1 MYLVGGRPDPK
12 KLGPK
17 SGLERG
23 DIIMTNGRINKRS
36 ALLAILCVLVM
47 VFAVPVASAASY
59 SKVYGQTQDKVRV
72 RESAST
78 NATIIDN
85 IVKDACIYITSSKTS
100 GSNTFVQVKY
110 RASDGSTATGWVCQ
124 NDGRNTYVKVLSTDQ
139 AKSKFKV
146 SSGNLPSKAVGT
158 FTAAERK
165 ASAAN
170 SDTTYIR
177 ENSSGATVSKVQTE
191 LKALGYYYGQITGN
205 AGPKTVAAIKSFQGK
220 NGLTADG
227 IAGPQ
232 TIAKIDAAYEAK
244 GGSSSGSGSSASGLK
259 LNSKGTD
266 VRNLQQDLT
275 TLGYYWAEITG
286 NFGAKTETAVKRFQE
301 ENGLTADGVAGT
313 KTLNAIAAAV
323 ARKGGTPASG
333 GSAGTTLKLN
343 SQGTKVSQLQTD
355 LKQLGYY
362 YAEITGNFGAKTEA
376 AVKAFQKA
384 KGLTADGVAGTKTL
398 NAIAAA
404 VDKAGGSS
412 SGSSSTNMKLG
423 STGAAVSALQQNLTT
438 LGYYYGDV
446 TGHYGNLTQ
455 QAVKKFQKAKGLT
468 QDGVASTSTLNAIA
482 GALRNAGVDTGST
495 TTGTALREGDKG
507 TAVTELQTML
517 KSLKYYYGEITGSF
531 GSLTKR
537 AVRKFQDDNNLTV
550 DGIAGTSTINLLR
563 SKTGTS
569 GSTSGSSTGSTV
581 TTAESYG
588 RTTKDNVYLRSSY
601 STTSSAKASLQK
613 GQKFRISKVYT
624 VSGVKWYYV
633 TVTVGGYTYKGYIR
647 GDMMEN
653 ITAADFGDDSNSGE
667 QETIG
672 MIKVTGNNVSLRYQ
686 PSTSANRVGTANIGD
701 CFYYVDTVN
710 GWFQTKAGYWITKD
724 YAKVM
729 TDAEVEAYIKNNGGS
744 GSTGSSY
751 TIGSTGSTVTYIQT
765 ALTALEYYDRQI
777 TGHYGRYT
785 KDAVRAFQRD
795 HNLTADGVCGATTLA
810 AIQKAYSGSSSAT
823 TTYNATVYK
832 LDWSYM
838 KSNATALGIARGA
851 SIKLTDLTT
860 GKSLN
865 IHVQSTGNHIDAE
878 PLTSADTTTL
888 CEIYGVSTP
897 NAISYKRRPMMI
909 TTSAGQFLCSIYG
922 QPHGAQDITNNGYE
936 GQFCLHFVNSKTHGT
951 NRVDGDHQN
960 AINTAETLVKAI
972 KVNGVN
978 VVVQTTFK

>member
-1 MYLVGGRPDPK
+1 
-12 KLGPK
+12 
-17 SGLERG
+17 
-23 DIIMTNGRINKRS
+23 MTNGRINKRS

-124 NDGRNTYVKVLSTDQ
+124 SDGRNTYVKVLSTDQ

-146 SSGNLPSKAVGT
+146 SGGNLPSKAVGT

-191 LKALGYYYGQITGN
+191 LKALGYYSGKVTGN

-275 TLGYYWAEITG
+275 TLGYYWAKITG
-286 NFGAKTETAVKRFQE
+286 NFGEKTEAAVKRFQE

-313 KTLNAIAAAV
+313 KTLNAVAAAV

-333 GSAGTTLKLN
+333 GNAGTTLKLN

-362 YAEITGNFGAKTEA
+362 YAKITGNFGAKTEA

-398 NAIAAA
+398 DAIAVA

-423 STGAAVSALQQNLTT
+423 STGTAVSALQQNLTT
-438 LGYYYGDV
+438 LGYYYGDI

-468 QDGVASTSTLNAIA
+468 QDGVASTATLNAITS
-482 GALRNAGVDTGST
+482 ALKNAGVDVGPGTVAT
-495 TTGTALREGDKG
+495 TLREGDRG

-517 KSLKYYYGEITGSF
+517 KKLNYYYGSITGSF
-531 GSLTKR
+531 GSLTKQ
-537 AVRKFQDDNNLTV
+537 AVRKFQDANKLTV
-550 DGIAGTSTINLLR
+550 DGVAGPATINKLR
-563 SKTGTS
+563 SLTG
-569 GSTSGSSTGSTV
+569 GSADSGSSSGSTV
-581 TTAESYG
+581 TTDKSYG
-588 RTTKDNVYLRSSY
+588 KITKDNVYLRSSY
-601 STTSSAKASLQK
+601 STSSSAKASLSSGK
-613 GQKFRISKVYT
+613 LVRITKTYT
-624 VSGVKWYYV
+624 VGGVKWYYI
-633 TVTVGGYTYKGYIR
+633 TVNVGSYTYNGYVR
-647 GDMMEN
+647 SDMMTTISEAEYN
-653 ITAADFGDDSNSGE
+653 KEGGDSDNSAGD

-701 CFYYVDTVN
+701 CFYYVDTVD
-710 GWFQTKAGYWITKD
+710 GWFQTRSGYWISRS
-724 YAKVM
+724 YAAVM
-729 TDAEVEAYIKNNGGS
+729 TDEEVKAYIKNNGGS
-744 GSTGSSY
+744 GNTGSSY
-751 TIGSTGSTVTYIQT
+751 TLGSTGSMVSYIQT

-795 HNLTADGVCGATTLA
+795 NNLTADGVCGAVTLA

-823 TTYNATVYK
+823 TTYNDTFYDLNNWFTDKAR
-832 LDWSYM
+832 M
-838 KSNATALGIARGA
+838 NALGLKRDAHC
-851 SIKLTDLTT
+851 KMTDLRT

-865 IHVQSTGNHIDAE
+865 IYIQSTGNHADVE
-878 PLTSADTTTL
+878 PLTAADTTTL
-888 CEIYGVSTP
+888 CEIYGVSS
-897 NAISYKRRPMMI
+897 ADKIGWEARPILI
-909 TTSAGQFLCSIYG
+909 TVDKYQFICSIYG
-922 QPHGAQDITNNGYE
+922 EAHGAEVIKDNNYS
-936 GQFCLHFVNSKTHGT
+936 GQFCLHFTGSKTHNSGET
-951 NRVDGDHQN
+951 LDRHKK
-960 AINTAETLVKAI
+960 AIAEAETILTKMG
-972 KVNGVN
+972 KKLQKG
-978 VVVQTTFK
+978 TP

>member
-1 MYLVGGRPDPK
+1 
-12 KLGPK
+12 
-17 SGLERG
+17 
-23 DIIMTNGRINKRS
+23 MTNGRINKRS

-110 RASDGSTATGWVCQ
+110 RASDGSTATGWICQ
-124 NDGRNTYVKVLSTDQ
+124 SDGRNTYVKVLSNDQ

-146 SSGNLPSKAVGT
+146 SSGDLPSKAVGT

-333 GSAGTTLKLN
+333 SSAGTTLKLN

-362 YAEITGNFGAKTEA
+362 YAEITGNFGEKTEA

-384 KGLTADGVAGTKTL
+384 KNLTADGVAGKKTL
-398 NAIAAA
+398 DAIAAA

-423 STGAAVSALQQNLTT
+423 STGTAVSALQQNLTT

-468 QDGVASTSTLNAIA
+468 QDGVASTATLNAITS
-482 GALRNAGVDTGST
+482 ALKNAGVDVGPGTVAT
-495 TTGTALREGDKG
+495 TLREGDKG

-517 KSLKYYYGEITGSF
+517 KKLNYYYGSITGSF
-531 GSLTKR
+531 GSLTKQ
-537 AVRKFQDDNNLTV
+537 AVRKFQDANKLTV
-550 DGIAGTSTINLLR
+550 DGVAGPATINKLR
-563 SKTGTS
+563 SLTG
-569 GSTSGSSTGSTV
+569 GSADSGSSSGSTV
-581 TTAESYG
+581 TTDKSYG

-633 TVTVGGYTYKGYIR
+633 TVTVGSYTYKGYIR

-686 PSTSANRVGTANIGD
+686 PSTSADRVGTANIGD

-710 GWFQTKAGYWITKD
+710 GWFQTKSGYWITKD

-795 HNLTADGVCGATTLA
+795 NNLTADGVCGAITLA

-865 IHVQSTGNHIDAE
+865 VHVQSTGNHIDAE

-951 NRVDGDHQN
+951 NRVDEDHQN
-960 AINTAETLVKAI
+960 AINTAETLVKAV

>member
-1 MYLVGGRPDPK
+1 
-12 KLGPK
+12 
-17 SGLERG
+17 
-23 DIIMTNGRINKRS
+23 MTNGRINKRS

-124 NDGRNTYVKVLSTDQ
+124 SDGRNTYVKVLSADQ

-146 SSGNLPSKAVGT
+146 SSGDLPSKAVGT

-333 GSAGTTLKLN
+333 SSAGTTLKLN

-362 YAEITGNFGAKTEA
+362 YAEITGNFGEKTEA

-384 KGLTADGVAGTKTL
+384 KSLTADGVAGTKTL

-423 STGAAVSALQQNLTT
+423 STGTAVSALQQNLTT

-468 QDGVASTSTLNAIA
+468 QDGVASTATLNAITS
-482 GALRNAGVDTGST
+482 ALKNAGVDVGPGTVAT
-495 TTGTALREGDKG
+495 TLREGDKG

-517 KSLKYYYGEITGSF
+517 KKLNYYYGSITGSF
-531 GSLTKR
+531 GSLTKQ
-537 AVRKFQDDNNLTV
+537 AVRKFQDANKLTV
-550 DGIAGTSTINLLR
+550 DGVAGPATINKLR
-563 SKTGTS
+563 SLTG
-569 GSTSGSSTGSTV
+569 GSADSGSSSGSTV
-581 TTAESYG
+581 TTDKSYG

-601 STTSSAKASLQK
+601 STASSAKASLQK

-633 TVTVGGYTYKGYIR
+633 TVTVGSYTYKGYIR

-686 PSTSANRVGTANIGD
+686 PSTSADRVGTANIGD

-795 HNLTADGVCGATTLA
+795 NNLTADGVCGAITLA

-865 IHVQSTGNHIDAE
+865 VHVQSTGNHIDAE

-936 GQFCLHFVNSKTHGT
+936 GQFCLHFVNSRTHGT
-951 NRVDGDHQN
+951 NRVDEDHQN

-978 VVVQTTFK
+978 VVVETTFK

>member
-1 MYLVGGRPDPK
+1 MGVSGWGKTRSQ

-85 IVKDACIYITSSKTS
+85 IVKDACIYITSSKAS

-124 NDGRNTYVKVLSTDQ
+124 SDGRNTYVKVLSTDQ

-286 NFGAKTETAVKRFQE
+286 NFGAKTETAVRRFQE

-468 QDGVASTSTLNAIA
+468 QDGVASTATLNAITS
-482 GALRNAGVDTGST
+482 ALKNAGVDVGPGTVAT
-495 TTGTALREGDKG
+495 TLREGDKG

-517 KSLKYYYGEITGSF
+517 KKLNYYYGSVTGSF
-531 GSLTKR
+531 GSLTKQ
-537 AVRKFQDDNNLTV
+537 AVRKFQDDNKLTV
-550 DGIAGTSTINLLR
+550 DGVAGPATINKLR
-563 SKTGTS
+563 TLTG
-569 GSTSGSSTGSTV
+569 GSADSGSSSGSTV
-581 TTAESYG
+581 TTDKSYG

-795 HNLTADGVCGATTLA
+795 HNLTADGVCGAATLA

-960 AINTAETLVKAI
+960 AINTAETLVKAV

>member
-85 IVKDACIYITSSKTS
+85 IVKDACIYITSSKAS

-124 NDGRNTYVKVLSTDQ
+124 SDGRNTYVKVLSTDQ

-205 AGPKTVAAIKSFQGK
+205 AGPKTVAAIKSFQSK

-468 QDGVASTSTLNAIA
+468 QDGVASTATLNAITS
-482 GALRNAGVDTGST
+482 ALKNAGVDVGPGTVAT
-495 TTGTALREGDKG
+495 TLREGDKG

-517 KSLKYYYGEITGSF
+517 KKLNYYYGSVTGSF
-531 GSLTKR
+531 GSLTKQ
-537 AVRKFQDDNNLTV
+537 AVRKFQDANKLTV
-550 DGIAGTSTINLLR
+550 DGVAGPATINKLR
-563 SKTGTS
+563 TLTG
-569 GSTSGSSTGSTV
+569 GSADSGSSSGSTV
-581 TTAESYG
+581 TTDKSYG

-795 HNLTADGVCGATTLA
+795 NNLTADGVCGAATLA

>member
-1 MYLVGGRPDPK
+1 
-12 KLGPK
+12 
-17 SGLERG
+17 
-23 DIIMTNGRINKRS
+23 MTNGRINKRS

-85 IVKDACIYITSSKTS
+85 IVKDACIYITSSKAS

-124 NDGRNTYVKVLSTDQ
+124 SDGRNTYVKVLSTDQ

-146 SSGNLPSKAVGT
+146 SSGDLPSKAVGT

-423 STGAAVSALQQNLTT
+423 STGTAVSALQQNLTT

-468 QDGVASTSTLNAIA
+468 QDGVASTATLNAITS
-482 GALRNAGVDTGST
+482 ALKNAGVDVGPGTVAT
-495 TTGTALREGDKG
+495 TLREGDKG

-517 KSLKYYYGEITGSF
+517 KKLNYYYGSVTGSF
-531 GSLTKR
+531 GSLTKQ
-537 AVRKFQDDNNLTV
+537 AVRKFQDANKLTV
-550 DGIAGTSTINLLR
+550 DGVAGPATINKLR
-563 SKTGTS
+563 TLTG
-569 GSTSGSSTGSTV
+569 GSADSGSSSGSTV
-581 TTAESYG
+581 TTDKSYG

-633 TVTVGGYTYKGYIR
+633 TVTVGSYTYKGYIR

-710 GWFQTKAGYWITKD
+710 GWFQTKSGYWITKD

-795 HNLTADGVCGATTLA
+795 NKLTADGVCGATTLA

-865 IHVQSTGNHIDAE
+865 VHVQSTGNHIDAE

-897 NAISYKRRPMMI
+897 GAISYKRRPMMI

-951 NRVDGDHQN
+951 NRVDEDHQN
-960 AINTAETLVKAI
+960 AINTAETLVKAV

>member
-1 MYLVGGRPDPK
+1 MGVSGWGKTRSQ

-47 VFAVPVASAASY
+47 VFAVPVANAASY

-85 IVKDACIYITSSKTS
+85 IVKDACIYITSSKAS

-124 NDGRNTYVKVLSTDQ
+124 SDGRNTYVKVLSTDQ

-205 AGPKTVAAIKSFQGK
+205 AGPKTVAAIKSFQSK

-286 NFGAKTETAVKRFQE
+286 NFGAKTETAVRRFQE

-468 QDGVASTSTLNAIA
+468 QDGVASTATLNAITS
-482 GALRNAGVDTGST
+482 ALKNAGVDVGPGTVAT
-495 TTGTALREGDKG
+495 TLREGDKG

-517 KSLKYYYGEITGSF
+517 KKLNYYYGSVTGSF
-531 GSLTKR
+531 GSLTKQ
-537 AVRKFQDDNNLTV
+537 AVRKFQDANKLTV
-550 DGIAGTSTINLLR
+550 DGVAGPATINKLR
-563 SKTGTS
+563 TLTG
-569 GSTSGSSTGSTV
+569 GSADSGSSSGSTV
-581 TTAESYG
+581 TTDKSYG

-865 IHVQSTGNHIDAE
+865 VHVQSTGNHIDAE

>member
-1 MYLVGGRPDPK
+1 MA
-12 KLGPK
+12 
-17 SGLERG
+17 
-23 DIIMTNGRINKRS
+23 NGRINKRS

-124 NDGRNTYVKVLSTDQ
+124 SDGRNTYVKVLSNDQ

-313 KTLNAIAAAV
+313 KTLNAVAAAV

-362 YAEITGNFGAKTEA
+362 YAEITGNFGEKTEA

-398 NAIAAA
+398 DAIAAA

-423 STGAAVSALQQNLTT
+423 STGTAVSALQQNLTT

-468 QDGVASTSTLNAIA
+468 QDGVASTATLNAITS
-482 GALRNAGVDTGST
+482 ALKNAGVDVGPGTVAT
-495 TTGTALREGDKG
+495 TLREGDKG

-517 KSLKYYYGEITGSF
+517 KKLNYYYGSITGSF
-531 GSLTKR
+531 GSLTKQ
-537 AVRKFQDDNNLTV
+537 AVRKFQDANKLTV
-550 DGIAGTSTINLLR
+550 DGVAGPATINKLR
-563 SKTGTS
+563 SLTG
-569 GSTSGSSTGSTV
+569 GSADSGSSSGSTV
-581 TTAESYG
+581 TTDKSYG

-613 GQKFRISKVYT
+613 GQKFRISKIYT

-686 PSTSANRVGTANIGD
+686 PSTSADRVGTANIGD

-765 ALTALEYYDRQI
+765 ALTAMGYYDRQI

-795 HNLTADGVCGATTLA
+795 NNLTADGVCGATTLA

-865 IHVQSTGNHIDAE
+865 VHVQSTGNHIDAE

-897 NAISYKRRPMMI
+897 SAISYKRRPMMI

-951 NRVDGDHQN
+951 NRVDEDHQN
-960 AINTAETLVKAI
+960 AINTAETLVKAV
-972 KVNGVN
+972 KVNDVN

>member
-1 MYLVGGRPDPK
+1 
-12 KLGPK
+12 
-17 SGLERG
+17 
-23 DIIMTNGRINKRS
+23 MTNGRINKRS

-72 RESAST
+72 RENAST

-85 IVKDACIYITSSKTS
+85 IVKDACIYITSSKAS

-124 NDGRNTYVKVLSTDQ
+124 SDGRNTYVKVLSTDQ

-286 NFGAKTETAVKRFQE
+286 NFGAKTETAVRRFQE

-468 QDGVASTSTLNAIA
+468 QDGVASTATLNAITS
-482 GALRNAGVDTGST
+482 ALKNAGVDVGPGTVAT
-495 TTGTALREGDKG
+495 TLREGDKG

-517 KSLKYYYGEITGSF
+517 KKLNYYYGSVTGSF
-531 GSLTKR
+531 GSLTKQ
-537 AVRKFQDDNNLTV
+537 AVRKFQDDNKLTV
-550 DGIAGTSTINLLR
+550 DGVAGPATINKLR
-563 SKTGTS
+563 TLTG
-569 GSTSGSSTGSTV
+569 GSADSGSSSGSTV
-581 TTAESYG
+581 TTDKSYG

>member
-1 MYLVGGRPDPK
+1 MA
-12 KLGPK
+12 
-17 SGLERG
+17 
-23 DIIMTNGRINKRS
+23 NGRINKRS

-110 RASDGSTATGWVCQ
+110 RASDGSTATGWICQ
-124 NDGRNTYVKVLSTDQ
+124 SDGRNTYVKVLSNDQ

-286 NFGAKTETAVKRFQE
+286 NFGARTETAVKRFQE

-362 YAEITGNFGAKTEA
+362 YAEITGNFGERTEA

-423 STGAAVSALQQNLTT
+423 STGTAVSALQQNLTT

-468 QDGVASTSTLNAIA
+468 QDGVASTATLNAITS
-482 GALRNAGVDTGST
+482 ALKNAGVDVGPGTVAT
-495 TTGTALREGDKG
+495 TLREGDKG

-517 KSLKYYYGEITGSF
+517 KKLNYYYGSITGSF
-531 GSLTKR
+531 GSLTKQ
-537 AVRKFQDDNNLTV
+537 AVRKFQDANKLTV
-550 DGIAGTSTINLLR
+550 DGVAGPATINKLR
-563 SKTGTS
+563 SLTG
-569 GSTSGSSTGSTV
+569 GSADSGSSSGSTV
-581 TTAESYG
+581 TTDKSYG

-613 GQKFRISKVYT
+613 GQKFRISKIYT

-686 PSTSANRVGTANIGD
+686 PSTSADRVGTANIGD
-701 CFYYVDTVN
+701 CFYYVDTVD

-744 GSTGSSY
+744 GNTGSSY
-751 TIGSTGSTVTYIQT
+751 TIGSTGSTVSYIQT
-765 ALTALEYYDRQI
+765 ALTALKYYDRQI

-795 HNLTADGVCGATTLA
+795 NNLTADGVCGAVTLA

-865 IHVQSTGNHIDAE
+865 VHVQSTGNHIDAE

-897 NAISYKRRPMMI
+897 SAISYKRRPMMI

-951 NRVDGDHQN
+951 NRVDEDHQN
-960 AINTAETLVKAI
+960 AINTAETLVKAV
-972 KVNGVN
+972 KVNDVN

>member
-12 KLGPK
+12 KLGSK

-72 RESAST
+72 RENAST

-124 NDGRNTYVKVLSTDQ
+124 SDGRNTYVKVLSTDQ

-468 QDGVASTSTLNAIA
+468 QDGVASTATLNAITS
-482 GALRNAGVDTGST
+482 ALKNAGVDVGPGTVAT
-495 TTGTALREGDKG
+495 TLREGDKG

-517 KSLKYYYGEITGSF
+517 KKLNYYYGSVTGSF
-531 GSLTKR
+531 GSLTKQ
-537 AVRKFQDDNNLTV
+537 AVRKFQDDNKLTV
-550 DGIAGTSTINLLR
+550 DGVAGPATINKLR
-563 SKTGTS
+563 TLTG
-569 GSTSGSSTGSTV
+569 GSADSGSSSGSTV
-581 TTAESYG
+581 TTDKSYG

-672 MIKVTGNNVSLRYQ
+672 MIKVTGNNVSLRDQ

>member
-1 MYLVGGRPDPK
+1 
-12 KLGPK
+12 
-17 SGLERG
+17 
-23 DIIMTNGRINKRS
+23 MTNGRINKRS

-72 RESAST
+72 RENAST

-124 NDGRNTYVKVLSTDQ
+124 SDGRNTYVKVLSTDQ

-286 NFGAKTETAVKRFQE
+286 NFGAKTETAVRRFQE

-468 QDGVASTSTLNAIA
+468 QDGVASTATLNAITS
-482 GALRNAGVDTGST
+482 ALKNAGVDVGPGTVAT
-495 TTGTALREGDKG
+495 TLREGDKG

-517 KSLKYYYGEITGSF
+517 KKLNYYYGSVTGSF
-531 GSLTKR
+531 GSLTKQ
-537 AVRKFQDDNNLTV
+537 AVRKFQDDNKLTV
-550 DGIAGTSTINLLR
+550 DGVAGPATINKLR
-563 SKTGTS
+563 TLTG
-569 GSTSGSSTGSTV
+569 GSADSGSSSGSTV
-581 TTAESYG
+581 TTDKSYG

-795 HNLTADGVCGATTLA
+795 NNLTADGVCGAATLA

-960 AINTAETLVKAI
+960 AINTAETLVKAV

>member
-1 MYLVGGRPDPK
+1 
-12 KLGPK
+12 
-17 SGLERG
+17 
-23 DIIMTNGRINKRS
+23 MTNGRINKRS

-85 IVKDACIYITSSKTS
+85 IVKDACIYITSSKAS

-124 NDGRNTYVKVLSTDQ
+124 SDGRNTYVKVLSTDQ

-177 ENSSGATVSKVQTE
+177 ENSSGAAVSKVQTE

-286 NFGAKTETAVKRFQE
+286 NFGAKTETAVRRFQE

-468 QDGVASTSTLNAIA
+468 QDGVASTATLNAITS
-482 GALRNAGVDTGST
+482 ALKNAGVDVGPGTVAT
-495 TTGTALREGDKG
+495 TLREGDKG

-517 KSLKYYYGEITGSF
+517 KKLNYYYGSVTGSF
-531 GSLTKR
+531 GSLTKQ
-537 AVRKFQDDNNLTV
+537 AVRKFQDANKLTV
-550 DGIAGTSTINLLR
+550 DGVAGPATINKLR
-563 SKTGTS
+563 TLTG
-569 GSTSGSSTGSTV
+569 GSADSGSSSGSTV
-581 TTAESYG
+581 TTDKSYG

-744 GSTGSSY
+744 GSTGSNY

-795 HNLTADGVCGATTLA
+795 NNLTADGVCGATTLA

-960 AINTAETLVKAI
+960 AINTAETLVKAV

>member
-1 MYLVGGRPDPK
+1 
-12 KLGPK
+12 
-17 SGLERG
+17 
-23 DIIMTNGRINKRS
+23 MTNGRINKRS

-85 IVKDACIYITSSKTS
+85 IVKDACIYITSSKAS

-124 NDGRNTYVKVLSTDQ
+124 SDGRNTYVKVLSTDQ

-333 GSAGTTLKLN
+333 SSAGTTLKLN

-362 YAEITGNFGAKTEA
+362 YAEITGNFGEKTEA

-384 KGLTADGVAGTKTL
+384 KSLTADGVAGTKTL

-423 STGAAVSALQQNLTT
+423 STGTAVSALQQNLTT

-468 QDGVASTSTLNAIA
+468 QDGVASTATLNAITS
-482 GALRNAGVDTGST
+482 ALKNAGVDVGPGTVAT
-495 TTGTALREGDKG
+495 TLREGDKG

-517 KSLKYYYGEITGSF
+517 KKLNYYYGSITGSF
-531 GSLTKR
+531 GSLTKQ
-537 AVRKFQDDNNLTV
+537 AVRKFQDANKLTV
-550 DGIAGTSTINLLR
+550 DGVAGPATINKLR
-563 SKTGTS
+563 SLTG
-569 GSTSGSSTGSTV
+569 GSADSGSSSGSTV
-581 TTAESYG
+581 TTDKSYG

-633 TVTVGGYTYKGYIR
+633 TVTVGSYTYKGYIR

-686 PSTSANRVGTANIGD
+686 PSTSADRVGTANIGD

-710 GWFQTKAGYWITKD
+710 GWFQTKSGYWITKD

-795 HNLTADGVCGATTLA
+795 NNLTADGVCGAITLA

-823 TTYNATVYK
+823 TTYNAKVYK

-838 KSNATALGIARGA
+838 KSNAPALGIAKGA

-865 IHVQSTGNHIDAE
+865 VHVQSTGNHIDAE

-951 NRVDGDHQN
+951 NRVDEDHQN

-978 VVVQTTFK
+978 VVVETTFK

>member
-1 MYLVGGRPDPK
+1 
-12 KLGPK
+12 
-17 SGLERG
+17 
-23 DIIMTNGRINKRS
+23 MTNGRINKRS

-85 IVKDACIYITSSKTS
+85 IVKDACIYITSSKAS

-124 NDGRNTYVKVLSTDQ
+124 SDGRNTYVKVLSTDQ

-468 QDGVASTSTLNAIA
+468 QDGVASTATLNAITS
-482 GALRNAGVDTGST
+482 ALKNAGVDVGPGTVAT
-495 TTGTALREGDKG
+495 TLREGDKG

-517 KSLKYYYGEITGSF
+517 KKLNYYYGSVTGSF
-531 GSLTKR
+531 GSLTKQ
-537 AVRKFQDDNNLTV
+537 AVRKFQDANKLTV
-550 DGIAGTSTINLLR
+550 DGVAGPATINKLR
-563 SKTGTS
+563 TLTG
-569 GSTSGSSTGSTV
+569 GSADSGSSSGSTV
-581 TTAESYG
+581 TTDKSYG

-888 CEIYGVSTP
+888 CEIYGVFTP

>member
-1 MYLVGGRPDPK
+1 
-12 KLGPK
+12 
-17 SGLERG
+17 
-23 DIIMTNGRINKRS
+23 MTNGRINKRS

-124 NDGRNTYVKVLSTDQ
+124 SDGRNTYVKVLSTDQ

-286 NFGAKTETAVKRFQE
+286 NFGAKTETAVRRFQE

-468 QDGVASTSTLNAIA
+468 QDGVASTATLNAITS
-482 GALRNAGVDTGST
+482 ALKNAGVDVGPGTVAT
-495 TTGTALREGDKG
+495 TLREGDKG

-517 KSLKYYYGEITGSF
+517 KKLNYYYGSVTGSF
-531 GSLTKR
+531 GSLTKQ
-537 AVRKFQDDNNLTV
+537 AVRKFQDANKLTV
-550 DGIAGTSTINLLR
+550 DGVAGPATINKLR
-563 SKTGTS
+563 TLTG
-569 GSTSGSSTGSTV
+569 GSADSGSSSGSTV
-581 TTAESYG
+581 TTDKSYG

-960 AINTAETLVKAI
+960 AINTAETLVKAV

>member
-12 KLGPK
+12 KLGLK

-72 RESAST
+72 RENAST

-85 IVKDACIYITSSKTS
+85 IVKDACIYITSSKAS

-124 NDGRNTYVKVLSTDQ
+124 SDGRNTYVKVLSTDQ

-205 AGPKTVAAIKSFQGK
+205 AGPKTVAAIKSFQSK

-468 QDGVASTSTLNAIA
+468 QDGVASTATLNAITS
-482 GALRNAGVDTGST
+482 ALKNAGVDVGPGTVAT
-495 TTGTALREGDKG
+495 TLREGDKG

-517 KSLKYYYGEITGSF
+517 KKLNYYYGSVTGSF
-531 GSLTKR
+531 GSLTKQ
-537 AVRKFQDDNNLTV
+537 AVRKFQDDNKLTV
-550 DGIAGTSTINLLR
+550 DGVAGPATINKLR
-563 SKTGTS
+563 TLTG
-569 GSTSGSSTGSTV
+569 GSADSGSSSGSTV
-581 TTAESYG
+581 TTDKSYG

-795 HNLTADGVCGATTLA
+795 NNLTADGVCGATTLA

>member
-12 KLGPK
+12 KLGSK

-85 IVKDACIYITSSKTS
+85 IVKDACIYITSSKAS

-124 NDGRNTYVKVLSTDQ
+124 SDGRNTYVKVLSTDQ

-177 ENSSGATVSKVQTE
+177 ENSSGAAVSKVQTE

-468 QDGVASTSTLNAIA
+468 QDGVASTATLNAITS
-482 GALRNAGVDTGST
+482 ALKNAGVDVGPGTVAT
-495 TTGTALREGDKG
+495 TLREGDKG

-517 KSLKYYYGEITGSF
+517 KKLNYYYGSVTGSF
-531 GSLTKR
+531 GSLTKQ
-537 AVRKFQDDNNLTV
+537 AVRKFQDANKLTV
-550 DGIAGTSTINLLR
+550 DGVAGPATINKLR
-563 SKTGTS
+563 TLTG
-569 GSTSGSSTGSTV
+569 GSADSGSSSGSTV
-581 TTAESYG
+581 TTDKSYG

-795 HNLTADGVCGATTLA
+795 NNLTADGVCGATTLA

-960 AINTAETLVKAI
+960 AINTAETLVKAV

>member
-124 NDGRNTYVKVLSTDQ
+124 SDGRNTYVKVLSTDQ

-286 NFGAKTETAVKRFQE
+286 NFGAKTETAVRRFQE
-301 ENGLTADGVAGT
+301 ENGLTADGVAGA

-468 QDGVASTSTLNAIA
+468 QDGVASTATLNAITS
-482 GALRNAGVDTGST
+482 ALKNAGVDVGPGTVAT
-495 TTGTALREGDKG
+495 TLREGDKG

-517 KSLKYYYGEITGSF
+517 KKLNYYYGSVTGSF
-531 GSLTKR
+531 GSLTKQ
-537 AVRKFQDDNNLTV
+537 AVRKFQDANKLTV
-550 DGIAGTSTINLLR
+550 DGVAGPATINKLR
-563 SKTGTS
+563 TLTG
-569 GSTSGSSTGSTV
+569 GSADSGSSSGSTV
-581 TTAESYG
+581 TTDKSYG

-865 IHVQSTGNHIDAE
+865 VHVQSTGNHIDAE

-960 AINTAETLVKAI
+960 AINTAETLVKAV

>member
-85 IVKDACIYITSSKTS
+85 IVKDACIYITSSKAS

-124 NDGRNTYVKVLSTDQ
+124 SDGRNTYVKVLSTDQ

-205 AGPKTVAAIKSFQGK
+205 AGPKTVAAIKSFQSK

-468 QDGVASTSTLNAIA
+468 QDGVASTATLNAITS
-482 GALRNAGVDTGST
+482 ALKNAGVDVGPGTVAT
-495 TTGTALREGDKG
+495 TLREGDKG

-517 KSLKYYYGEITGSF
+517 KKLNYYYGSVTGSF
-531 GSLTKR
+531 GSLTKQ
-537 AVRKFQDDNNLTV
+537 AVRKFQDDNKLTV
-550 DGIAGTSTINLLR
+550 DGVAGPATINKLR
-563 SKTGTS
+563 TLTG
-569 GSTSGSSTGSTV
+569 GSADSGSSSGSTV
-581 TTAESYG
+581 TTDKSYG

-795 HNLTADGVCGATTLA
+795 NNLTADGVCGATTLA

-960 AINTAETLVKAI
+960 AINTAETLVKAV

>member
-85 IVKDACIYITSSKTS
+85 IVKDACIYITSSKVS

-124 NDGRNTYVKVLSTDQ
+124 SDGRNTYVKVLSTDQ

-468 QDGVASTSTLNAIA
+468 QDGVASTATLNAITS
-482 GALRNAGVDTGST
+482 ALKNAGVDVGPGTVAT
-495 TTGTALREGDKG
+495 TLREGDKG

-517 KSLKYYYGEITGSF
+517 KKLNYYYGSVTGSF
-531 GSLTKR
+531 GSLTKQ
-537 AVRKFQDDNNLTV
+537 AVRKFQDDNKLTV
-550 DGIAGTSTINLLR
+550 DGVAGPATINKLR
-563 SKTGTS
+563 TLTG
-569 GSTSGSSTGSTV
+569 GSADSGSSSGSTV
-581 TTAESYG
+581 TTDKSYG

-744 GSTGSSY
+744 GSTGSNY

-765 ALTALEYYDRQI
+765 ALTALEYYNRQI

>member
-12 KLGPK
+12 KLGSK

-85 IVKDACIYITSSKTS
+85 IVKDACIYITSSKAS

-124 NDGRNTYVKVLSTDQ
+124 SDGRNTYVKVLSTDQ

-205 AGPKTVAAIKSFQGK
+205 AGPKTVAAIKSFQSK

-286 NFGAKTETAVKRFQE
+286 NFGAKTETAVRRFQE

-423 STGAAVSALQQNLTT
+423 STGTAVSALQQNLTT

-468 QDGVASTSTLNAIA
+468 QDGVASTATLNAITS
-482 GALRNAGVDTGST
+482 ALKNAGVDVGPGTVAT
-495 TTGTALREGDKG
+495 TLREGDKG

-517 KSLKYYYGEITGSF
+517 KKLNYYYGSVTGSF
-531 GSLTKR
+531 GSLTKQ
-537 AVRKFQDDNNLTV
+537 AVRKFQDDNKLTV
-550 DGIAGTSTINLLR
+550 DGVAGPATINKLR
-563 SKTGTS
+563 TLTG
-569 GSTSGSSTGSTV
+569 GSADSGSSSGSTV
-581 TTAESYG
+581 TTDKSYG

-795 HNLTADGVCGATTLA
+795 HNLTADGVCGAATLA

>member
-1 MYLVGGRPDPK
+1 
-12 KLGPK
+12 
-17 SGLERG
+17 
-23 DIIMTNGRINKRS
+23 MTNGRINKRS

-85 IVKDACIYITSSKTS
+85 IVKDACIYITSSKAS

-124 NDGRNTYVKVLSTDQ
+124 SDGRNTYVKVLSTDQ

-146 SSGNLPSKAVGT
+146 SSGDLPSKAVGT

-468 QDGVASTSTLNAIA
+468 QDGVASTATLNAITS
-482 GALRNAGVDTGST
+482 ALKNAGVDVGPGTVAT
-495 TTGTALREGDKG
+495 TLREGDKG

-517 KSLKYYYGEITGSF
+517 KKLNYYYGSVTGSF
-531 GSLTKR
+531 GSLTKQ
-537 AVRKFQDDNNLTV
+537 AVRKFQDANKLTV
-550 DGIAGTSTINLLR
+550 DGVAGPATINKLR
-563 SKTGTS
+563 SLTG
-569 GSTSGSSTGSTV
+569 GSADSGSSSGSTV
-581 TTAESYG
+581 TTDKSYG

-601 STTSSAKASLQK
+601 STASSAKASLQK

-633 TVTVGGYTYKGYIR
+633 TVTVGSYTYKGYIR

-686 PSTSANRVGTANIGD
+686 PSTSADRVGTANIGD

-710 GWFQTKAGYWITKD
+710 GWFQTKSGYWITKD

-795 HNLTADGVCGATTLA
+795 NNLTADGVCGAITLA

-865 IHVQSTGNHIDAE
+865 VHVQSTGNHIDAE

-897 NAISYKRRPMMI
+897 GAISYKRRPMMI

-951 NRVDGDHQN
+951 NRVDEDHQN
-960 AINTAETLVKAI
+960 AINTAETLVKAV

>member
-1 MYLVGGRPDPK
+1 MGVSGWGKTRSQ
-12 KLGPK
+12 KLGLK

-72 RESAST
+72 RENAST

-85 IVKDACIYITSSKTS
+85 IVKDACIYITSSKAS

-124 NDGRNTYVKVLSTDQ
+124 SDGRNTYVKVLSTDQ

-286 NFGAKTETAVKRFQE
+286 NFGAKTETAVRRFQE

-468 QDGVASTSTLNAIA
+468 QDGVANTATLNAITS
-482 GALRNAGVDTGST
+482 ALKNAGVDVGPGTVAT
-495 TTGTALREGDKG
+495 TLREGDKG

-517 KSLKYYYGEITGSF
+517 KKLNYYYGSVTGSF
-531 GSLTKR
+531 GSLTKQ
-537 AVRKFQDDNNLTV
+537 AVRKFQDDNKLTV
-550 DGIAGTSTINLLR
+550 DGVAGPATINKLR
-563 SKTGTS
+563 TLTG
-569 GSTSGSSTGSTV
+569 GSADSGSSSGSTV
-581 TTAESYG
+581 TTDKSYG

-795 HNLTADGVCGATTLA
+795 HNLTADGVCGAATLA

>member
-1 MYLVGGRPDPK
+1 MGVSGWGKTRSQ
-12 KLGPK
+12 KLGLK

-85 IVKDACIYITSSKTS
+85 IVKDACIYITSSKAS

-124 NDGRNTYVKVLSTDQ
+124 SDGRNTYVKVLSTDQ

-286 NFGAKTETAVKRFQE
+286 NFGAKTETAVRRFQE

-468 QDGVASTSTLNAIA
+468 QDGVASTATLNAITS
-482 GALRNAGVDTGST
+482 ALKNAGVDVGPGTVAT
-495 TTGTALREGDKG
+495 TLREGDKG

-517 KSLKYYYGEITGSF
+517 KKLNYYYGSVTGSF
-531 GSLTKR
+531 GSLTKQ
-537 AVRKFQDDNNLTV
+537 AVRKFQDDNKLTV
-550 DGIAGTSTINLLR
+550 DGVAGPATINKLR
-563 SKTGTS
+563 TLTG
-569 GSTSGSSTGSTV
+569 GSADSGSSSGSTV
-581 TTAESYG
+581 TTDKSYG

>member
-72 RESAST
+72 RENAST

-85 IVKDACIYITSSKTS
+85 IVKDACIYITSSKAS

-124 NDGRNTYVKVLSTDQ
+124 SDGRNTYVKVLSTDQ

-205 AGPKTVAAIKSFQGK
+205 AGPKTVAAIKSFQSK

-468 QDGVASTSTLNAIA
+468 QDGVASTATLNAITS
-482 GALRNAGVDTGST
+482 ALKNAGVDVGPGTVAT
-495 TTGTALREGDKG
+495 TLREGDKG

-517 KSLKYYYGEITGSF
+517 KKLNYYYGSITGSF
-531 GSLTKR
+531 GSLTKQ
-537 AVRKFQDDNNLTV
+537 AVRKFQDDNKLTV
-550 DGIAGTSTINLLR
+550 DGVAGPATINKLR
-563 SKTGTS
+563 TLTG
-569 GSTSGSSTGSTV
+569 GSADSGSSSGSTV
-581 TTAESYG
+581 TTDKSYG

-795 HNLTADGVCGATTLA
+795 NNLTADGVCGATTLA

>member
-1 MYLVGGRPDPK
+1 
-12 KLGPK
+12 
-17 SGLERG
+17 
-23 DIIMTNGRINKRS
+23 MTNGRINKRS

-124 NDGRNTYVKVLSTDQ
+124 SDGRNTYVKVLSTDQ

-333 GSAGTTLKLN
+333 GNAGTTLKLN

-362 YAEITGNFGAKTEA
+362 YAEITGNFGEKTEA

-398 NAIAAA
+398 DAIAAA

-423 STGAAVSALQQNLTT
+423 STGTAVSALQQNLTT

-468 QDGVASTSTLNAIA
+468 QDGVASTATLNAITS
-482 GALRNAGVDTGST
+482 ALKNAGVDVGPGTVAT
-495 TTGTALREGDKG
+495 TLREGDKG

-517 KSLKYYYGEITGSF
+517 KKLNYYYGSITGSF
-531 GSLTKR
+531 GSLTKQ
-537 AVRKFQDDNNLTV
+537 AVRKFQDANKLTV
-550 DGIAGTSTINLLR
+550 DGVAGPATINKLR
-563 SKTGTS
+563 SLTG
-569 GSTSGSSTGSTV
+569 GSADSGSSSGSTV
-581 TTAESYG
+581 TTDKSYG

-613 GQKFRISKVYT
+613 GQKFRISKIYT

-686 PSTSANRVGTANIGD
+686 PSTSADRVGTANIGD

-744 GSTGSSY
+744 GNTGSSY

-795 HNLTADGVCGATTLA
+795 NNLTADGVCGAITLA

-823 TTYNATVYK
+823 TTYNAIVYK

-838 KSNATALGIARGA
+838 KSNATALGIAKGA

-865 IHVQSTGNHIDAE
+865 VHVQSTGNHIDAE

-951 NRVDGDHQN
+951 NRVDEDHQK
-960 AINTAETLVKAI
+960 AINTAETLVKAV

>member
-1 MYLVGGRPDPK
+1 
-12 KLGPK
+12 
-17 SGLERG
+17 
-23 DIIMTNGRINKRS
+23 MTNGRINKRS

-124 NDGRNTYVKVLSTDQ
+124 SDGRNTYVKVLSTDQ

-146 SSGNLPSKAVGT
+146 SSGDLPSKAVGT

-286 NFGAKTETAVKRFQE
+286 NFGERTEAAVKRFQE

-362 YAEITGNFGAKTEA
+362 YAEITGNFGERTEA

-398 NAIAAA
+398 NAIAVA

-468 QDGVASTSTLNAIA
+468 QDGVASTATLNAITS
-482 GALRNAGVDTGST
+482 ALKNAGVDVGPGTVAT
-495 TTGTALREGDKG
+495 TLREGDKG

-517 KSLKYYYGEITGSF
+517 KKLNYYYGSVTGSF
-531 GSLTKR
+531 GSLTKQ
-537 AVRKFQDDNNLTV
+537 AVRKFQDANKLTV
-550 DGIAGTSTINLLR
+550 DGVAGPATINKLR
-563 SKTGTS
+563 SLTG
-569 GSTSGSSTGSTV
+569 GSADSGSSSGSTV
-581 TTAESYG
+581 TTDKSYG
-588 RTTKDNVYLRSSY
+588 KITKDNVYLRSSY
-601 STTSSAKASLQK
+601 STSSSAKASLSSGK
-613 GQKFRISKVYT
+613 LVRITKTYT
-624 VSGVKWYYV
+624 VGGVKWYYI
-633 TVTVGGYTYKGYIR
+633 TVNIGSYTYNGYVR
-647 GDMMEN
+647 SDMMTTISEAEYN
-653 ITAADFGDDSNSGE
+653 KEGGDSDNSAGD

-701 CFYYVDTVN
+701 CFYYVDTVD
-710 GWFQTKAGYWITKD
+710 GWFQTRSGYWISRS
-724 YAKVM
+724 YADVM
-729 TDAEVEAYIKNNGGS
+729 TDEEVKAYIKNNGGS
-744 GSTGSSY
+744 GNTGSSY
-751 TIGSTGSTVTYIQT
+751 TLGSTGSMVSYIQT
-765 ALTALEYYDRQI
+765 ALTALEYYGREI

-795 HNLTADGVCGATTLA
+795 NNLTADGVCGAATLA

-823 TTYNATVYK
+823 TTYNDTFYDLNNWFTDKAR
-832 LDWSYM
+832 M
-838 KSNATALGIARGA
+838 NALGLKRDAHC
-851 SIKLTDLTT
+851 KMTDLRT

-865 IHVQSTGNHIDAE
+865 IYIQSTGNHADVE
-878 PLTSADTTTL
+878 PLTAADTTTL
-888 CEIYGVSTP
+888 CEIYGVSSA
-897 NAISYKRRPMMI
+897 NKIGWEARPILI
-909 TTSAGQFLCSIYG
+909 TVDKYQFICSIYG
-922 QPHGAQDITNNGYE
+922 EAHGAEVIKDNNYS
-936 GQFCLHFVNSKTHGT
+936 GQFCLHFTGSKTHNSG
-951 NRVDGDHQN
+951 
-960 AINTAETLVKAI
+960 ETLDRHKKAI
-972 KVNGVN
+972 AEAATILTKMGKKL
-978 VVVQTTFK
+978 QKGTP

>member
-1 MYLVGGRPDPK
+1 M
-12 KLGPK
+12 K
-17 SGLERG
+17 S
-23 DIIMTNGRINKRS
+23 GRINKRF
-36 ALLAILCVLVM
+36 ALLAILCVLAM
-47 VFAVPVASAASY
+47 VFAVPVASAAGY
-59 SKVYGQTQDKVRV
+59 SKVYGQTQDKIRV

-85 IVKDACIYITSSKTS
+85 IVKDACVYITSSKVS

-110 RASDGSTATGWVCQ
+110 RASDGSTETGWVCQ
-124 NDGRNTYVKVLSTDQ
+124 SDGKNTYVKILSAEQ

-146 SSGNLPSKAVGT
+146 SGGNVPSKAVGT

-170 SDTTYIR
+170 SDNTYIR
-177 ENSSGATVSKVQTE
+177 QNASGETVKRIQTE
-191 LKALGYYYGQITGN
+191 LKALNYYSGKITGN
-205 AGPKTVAAIKSFQGK
+205 AGEKTVAAIKSFQRK

-232 TIAKIDAAYEAK
+232 TIAKIDAAYESK
-244 GGSSSGSGSSASGLK
+244 TGKSSSSATSSSASGLK

-301 ENGLTADGVAGT
+301 ENGLTADGVAGA

-323 ARKGGTPASG
+323 ARKGGTSASSS
-333 GSAGTTLKLN
+333 SAGTALKLN

-362 YAEITGNFGAKTEA
+362 YAEITGNFGSKTEA

-384 KGLTADGVAGTKTL
+384 KGLTADGVAGTRTL
-398 NAIAAA
+398 DAIAAA
-404 VDKAGGSS
+404 VSGAGGSS
-412 SGSSSTNMKLG
+412 STSTSTNMKLG
-423 STGAAVSALQQNLTT
+423 STGTAVSTLQQNLTT
-438 LGYYYGDV
+438 LGYYYGDI

-468 QDGVASTSTLNAIA
+468 QDGVASTATLNAITS
-482 GALRNAGVDTGST
+482 ALKNAGVDVGPGTVAT
-495 TTGTALREGDKG
+495 TLREGDKG

-517 KSLKYYYGEITGSF
+517 KKLNYYYGSVTGSF
-531 GSLTKR
+531 GSLTKQ
-537 AVRKFQDDNNLTV
+537 AVRKFQDDNKLTV
-550 DGIAGTSTINLLR
+550 DGVAGPATINKLR
-563 SKTGTS
+563 TLTG
-569 GSTSGSSTGSTV
+569 GSADSGSSSGSTV
-581 TTAESYG
+581 TTDKSYG

>member
-1 MYLVGGRPDPK
+1 
-12 KLGPK
+12 
-17 SGLERG
+17 
-23 DIIMTNGRINKRS
+23 MTNGRINKRS

-124 NDGRNTYVKVLSTDQ
+124 SDGRNTYVKVLSTDQ

-205 AGPKTVAAIKSFQGK
+205 AGPKTVAAIKSFQSK

-232 TIAKIDAAYEAK
+232 TIAKIDVAYEAK

-286 NFGAKTETAVKRFQE
+286 NFGAKTETAVRRFQE

-313 KTLNAIAAAV
+313 KTLNAIAAAG

-468 QDGVASTSTLNAIA
+468 QDGVASTATLNAITS
-482 GALRNAGVDTGST
+482 ALKNAGVDVGPGTVAT
-495 TTGTALREGDKG
+495 TLREGDKG

-517 KSLKYYYGEITGSF
+517 KKLNYYYGSVTGSF
-531 GSLTKR
+531 GSLTKQ
-537 AVRKFQDDNNLTV
+537 AVRKFQDDNKLTV
-550 DGIAGTSTINLLR
+550 DGVAGPATINKLR
-563 SKTGTS
+563 TLTG
-569 GSTSGSSTGSTV
+569 GSADSGSSSGSTV
-581 TTAESYG
+581 TTDKSYG